1 MNLNKLIFTNNACYK
16 AGRKI
21 KVKGIMVHSTGANN
35 PNLKRYVGPDDG
47 KLGKNIYNNHWNQ
60 PMDRNVCVHA
70 FIGKLAD
77 GSIATYQTL
86 PWDHRGWHAGGAAN
100 DTHVSF
106 EICEDNLKDAKY
118 FRAVYKEATELC
130 VFLCKLYSLDPLK
143 DGVIIGHYEGHQRG
157 IASNHGD
164 PKHWFSRFDKGMDD
178 FRRDVKVLL
187 ESGGEAKPKPA
198 PGTYHPKKLSEGYYR
213 VRKSWTDKKG
223 QLGAYKI
230 LTNAKRKTDENKG
243 YFVFDENGT
252 KIYPVSEKDENQQ
265 VHIVESGDSLW
276 RIAKEYLGDGSRYP
290 EIKTLNNLKSDVIY
304 AGQKLNIPGIASSG
318 TLKVGDKVTI
328 IASRYATGETIPGWV
343 KERTHTVSQIEN
355 DKVLLGWPDGISSW
369 MPLDGVKKI

>member
-1 MNLNKLIFTNNACYK
+1 MNLNKLIFTENDCYK

-21 KVKGIMVHSTGANN
+21 KIKGIMVHSTGANN
-35 PNLKRYVGPDDG
+35 PDLKRYVGPDDG
-47 KLGKNIYNNHWNQ
+47 KLGKNIYDNHWNQ

-70 FIGKLAD
+70 FIGKLSD
-77 GSIATYQTL
+77 GTIATYQTL

-118 FRAVYKEATELC
+118 FNAVYKEATELC
-130 VFLCKLYSLDPLK
+130 DYLCRLYSLDPLK

-164 PKHWFSRFDKGMDD
+164 PRHWFSRFNKSMDD
-178 FRRDVKVLL
+178 FRRDVKDLL
-187 ESGGEAKPKPA
+187 RSGGEDKPKPA
-198 PGTYHPKKLSEGYYR
+198 PGKDYPEKLSEGYYR

-230 LTNAKRKTDENKG
+230 LTNAKRKADENNG

-252 KIYPVSEKDENQQ
+252 KIYPAKEDKSAESQYMHVVK
-265 VHIVESGDSLW
+265 SGDSLW

-290 EIKTLNNLKSDVIY
+290 EIKLLNGLISNVIY
-304 AGQKLNIPGIASSG
+304 AGQKLKLPISAFF
-318 TLKVGDKVTI
+318 KVGDKVTI
-328 IASRYATGETIPGWV
+328 TASRYATGETIPGWV
-343 KERTHTVSQIEN
+343 KERMHIISQVEKT
-355 DKVLLGWPDGISSW
+355 KVLLGWPDGICSW
-369 MPLDGVKKI
+369 VPLDGVKKI